1 MVAASRDDGN
11 VTVWSTRS
19 RAVVREFRHSPGLT
33 KIAFGSGNDW
43 IATATDDGDGRA
55 QLWSLSKGV
64 PLCDFEHGDE
74 GLQIAVSPDGSTIA
88 TGGELEDYL
97 DGRISVLVSMWDTA
111 SCARL
116 FTAAAHAGI
125 ITDLAFS
132 RDGRWLVTSSNDGLV
147 KIWDARNGR
156 GIAEFRRSRG
166 PAVRAAFHPDGRHLF
181 VGGEDGR
188 VDLFTCDA
196 CGSAEHLTTLLAAR
210 LTRQLSALERQKY
223 IEGIQSTAGASAPQV
238 AEAAARPK

>member
-1 MVAASRDDGN
+1 
-11 VTVWSTRS
+11 
-19 RAVVREFRHSPGLT
+19 
-33 KIAFGSGNDW
+33 
-43 IATATDDGDGRA
+43 
-55 QLWSLSKGV
+55 
-64 PLCDFEHGDE
+64 
-74 GLQIAVSPDGSTIA
+74 
-88 TGGELEDYL
+88 
-97 DGRISVLVSMWDTA
+97 MWDTA